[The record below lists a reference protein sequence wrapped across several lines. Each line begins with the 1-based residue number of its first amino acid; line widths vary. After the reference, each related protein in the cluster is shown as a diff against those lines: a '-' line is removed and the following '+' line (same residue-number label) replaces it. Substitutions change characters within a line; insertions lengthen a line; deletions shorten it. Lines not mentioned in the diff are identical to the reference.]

1 LNKTKFEDLNLNSNV
16 LKALEDM
23 GFETPTPIQE
33 QAIPILLDSDLDF
46 VGQAQTGTGKTA
58 AFVIPLLE
66 NLSARSRSVQALIL
80 TPTRE
85 LANQIQEEIKKLGKY
100 TKIKS
105 TCVYGGSPY
114 NKQIKALKDD
124 RPQIVVGTPGRTI
137 DLINK
142 GILKLNNA
150 EYCILDEADEML
162 NMGFFE
168 DVETILEMFNEKR
181 KMVMFSATMPKQI
194 LKLIDKSFN
203 EYRLVKT
210 KAKSLSNN
218 DIEQRFFSI
227 KEKYLTEG
235 LTRLIDVEDDL
246 YAMVFCRTKIETKK
260 IGADLM
266 NLGHK
271 VEVLNGDMSQS
282 ERDYAMRNFK
292 NKKANIMVCTDVAA
306 RGIDVN
312 NLTHVF
318 NYGLPQDNESYVHRI
333 GRTARAGMKG
343 KAYTLVGPKMAFA
356 IKRIEK
362 HINAKIELEKLPSVE
377 ALKRKIVEKDV
388 ESANDILEAIKSKG
402 DGFEVDESFDVFEKK
417 FKGLKK
423 EDLLKAM
430 YTWKFNK
437 TLRHYHNLGEI
448 EETPGGGGGGS
459 RRGPRRRGPSGSR
472 SNGRSRDGNRSGG
485 NRSGGGRRSEGRDS
499 NRRSRSRDGNK
510 R

>member
-1 LNKTKFEDLNLNSNV
+1 
-16 LKALEDM
+16 M
-23 GFETPTPIQE
+23 GFEVPTPIQE

-85 LANQIQEEIKKLGKY
+85 LANQIQEEIKKIGKY

-105 TCVYGGSPY
+105 TCVYGGAPY

-124 RPQIVVGTPGRTI
+124 RPQIVVSTPGRTI

-194 LKLIDKSFN
+194 LSLIDKSFN

-210 KAKSLSNN
+210 KAKSLSNK
-218 DIEQRFFSI
+218 DIEQKFFSV
-227 KEKYLTEG
+227 KEKYLTEA
-235 LTRLIDVEDDL
+235 LTRLINVEDDV
-246 YAMVFCRTKIETKK
+246 YAMVFCRTKVETKR
-260 IGADLM
+260 IGAELRDR
-266 NLGHK
+266 GHL

-282 ERDYAMRNFK
+282 ERDFAMRNFK
-292 NKKANIMVCTDVAA
+292 NKRVNIMVCTDVAA

-333 GRTARAGMKG
+333 GRTGRAGMKG

-362 HINAKIELEKLPSVE
+362 HINAKIDLAHLPPLELLKNKMVE
-377 ALKRKIVEKDV
+377 REVDLAD
-388 ESANDILEAIKSKG
+388 DILQAIKSKG
-402 DGFEVDESFDVFEKK
+402 DDFEVDDSFGVFEKK
-417 FKGLKK
+417 FKSLKK
-423 EDLLKAM
+423 DELLKVL

-437 TLRHYHNLGEI
+437 ALRHYGNLGNI
-448 EETPGGGGGGS
+448 EEMPSSGGNAS
-459 RRGPRRRGPSGSR
+459 RRGRRRNSSD
-472 SNGRSRDGNRSGG
+472 RSRGGNRSGG